1 MKIGW
6 TKAVRVFQN
15 CCCLYELVI
24 FVLSDT
30 YFVQNMA
37 GDQCVCIMN
46 SRTICIIFVVKEF
59 CIMRLREISCIR
71 V

>member
-6 TKAVRVFQN
+6 TKAVRVFQD

-24 FVLSDT
+24 FVLGDA

-37 GDQCVCIMN
+37 GNQCVRIMN
-46 SRTICIIFVVKEF
+46 SVN
-59 CIMRLREISCIR
+59 
-71 V
+71 